1 MSTLSTI
8 AKTGKQLQCTRKDE
22 WLQKL
27 GCIYPIQCYLG
38 INKDEMMP
46 FPVTGKK
53 PEITILSEVS
63 ETGKR
68 GIIGD
73 YFWWN
78 LKMGTNEYHYKRETA
93 SQTWRR
99 ISWLLK
105 KKVEGG
111 REKLADSH
119 QYMHLETGAE
129 GLLIVTSPTGL

>member
-1 MSTLSTI
+1 MAAEDGVYIPNT
-8 AKTGKQLQCTRKDE
+8 K
-22 WLQKL
+22 
-27 GCIYPIQCYLG
+27 CYLG

-78 LKMGTNEYHYKRETA
+78 LKWVQMNIITK
-93 SQTWRR
+93 
-99 ISWLLK
+99 
-105 KKVEGG
+105 
-111 REKLADSH
+111 EKQPHRLG
-119 QYMHLETGAE
+119 E
-129 GLLIVTSPTGL
+129 